1 MKKPSDASLDWEQQR
16 EKIIGLG
23 TTSIKK
29 SYYPQLQNRLA
40 ELERFRFLFD
50 QSPDTILLVSLA
62 SGKIEDANISASEQ
76 TGWPREALLSFSV
89 KDIFPAGV
97 VETIASLFPQQSAP
111 SEKKHIITSSIRS
124 NTLRE
129 IPVEM
134 TIRGARFTDADY
146 LLIIARDITERRK
159 AEEDRVKLENQLRQA
174 QKMEAIGTLAGG
186 VAHDF
191 NNILTA
197 IIGYGSLLRQRMG
210 QDSPFKSYIDD
221 ILTAAQRAANL
232 TRSLLA
238 FSRKQ
243 EITLRQENLNEIV
256 QRIDKLLLRVIGE
269 DIEFKSISADEELPI
284 MADSSQIEQVL
295 MSLATNARDAMPDG
309 GVLTLRTERADIKG
323 KLSGSTVPP
332 GEYAVLSVSDT
343 GTGMDE
349 ETKKRIF
356 EPFFTSKEIGKG
368 TGLGLSIA
376 YGIIKQHDGEITVY
390 SEPGKGTTFKV
401 YLKLV
406 KTRAKSAEAAPIAA
420 PVGGAETILVAED
433 DLHVRRF
440 VRSILE
446 EYGYTVIEAV
456 DGEDAVDKFR
466 ENKERIQLLIL
477 DVIMPKKNGKEA
489 YEEIR
494 KVRSDVPV
502 LFSSGYTAD
511 IIGKKGILEEGFNF
525 ISKPISSSL
534 LLSKIREILSQ

>member
-1 MKKPSDASLDWEQQR
+1 MKKPSDSSHDWEQQR
-16 EKIIGLG
+16 EKVIGLG

-40 ELERFRFLFD
+40 ELERFRFLLD

-76 TGWPREALLSFSV
+76 TGYPREALLTFFI
-89 KDIFPAGV
+89 KDIFPEELV
-97 VETIASLFPQQSAP
+97 KTIVSLFPQQSAS
-111 SEKKHIITSSIRS
+111 SEKKHIITSSLRS

-134 TIRGARFTDADY
+134 TVRGARFTDADY
-146 LLIIARDITERRK
+146 LLIIARDITKRRK
-159 AEEDRVKLENQLRQA
+159 AEEDRAKLESQLRQL
-174 QKMEAIGTLAGG
+174 QKMEAMGTFAGG
-186 VAHDF
+186 IAHDF

-210 QDSPFKSYIDD
+210 KDSPFKGYIDD
-221 ILTAAQRAANL
+221 ILAAAERAASL

-243 EITLRQENLNEIV
+243 EIKLKPENLNEIV
-256 QRIDKLLLRVIGE
+256 KRINALLLRVIGE
-269 DIEFKSISADEELPI
+269 DIELKSVSADEELNVL
-284 MADSSQIEQVL
+284 ADSNQIEQVL
-295 MSLATNARDAMPDG
+295 MNLVTNARDAMPDG
-309 GVLTLRTERADIKG
+309 GILTLRTERTDIKG
-323 KLSGSTVPP
+323 SIPNSVVPP
-332 GEYAVLSVSDT
+332 GEYAVLSVTDT

-356 EPFFTSKEIGKG
+356 EPFFTKKTVGKG

-376 YGIIKQHDGEITVY
+376 YGIIRQHDGEITVY

-401 YLKLV
+401 YLKLS
-406 KTRAKSAEAAPIAA
+406 KTGTRSADAAPVAA
-420 PVGGAETILVAED
+420 PVGGVETILVAED
-433 DLHVRRF
+433 DSAVRRF
-440 VRSILE
+440 VRTMLE

-456 DGEDAVDKFR
+456 DGEDAVEKFR
-466 ENKERIQLLIL
+466 ENRERIQLLIL

-489 YEEIR
+489 YEEIC
-494 KVRSDVPV
+494 KMRSDVPV

-525 ISKPISSSL
+525 ISKPISL
-534 LLSKIREILSQ
+534 PILLSKIREILSQ

>member
-29 SYYPQLQNRLA
+29 SYYPQLQNRLV

-76 TGWPREALLSFSV
+76 TGYPREALLSFSV

-197 IIGYGSLLRQRMG
+197 IIGYGSLLKVRMG

-221 ILTAAQRAANL
+221 ILAASQRAANL

-243 EITLRQENLNEIV
+243 EITLKQENLNEIV
-256 QRIDKLLLRVIGE
+256 KRIDKLLLRVIGE
-269 DIEFKSISADEELPI
+269 DIEFKSIMADEELPI
-284 MADSSQIEQVL
+284 MADWSQIEQVL
-295 MSLATNARDAMPDG
+295 MNLATNARDAMPDG

-332 GEYAVLSVSDT
+332 GEYAVIVVSDT

-356 EPFFTSKEIGKG
+356 EPFFTSKEMGKG
-368 TGLGLSIA
+368 TGLGLSIV
-376 YGIIKQHDGEITVY
+376 YGIIKQHDGEIDVY

-406 KTRAKSAEAAPIAA
+406 KTRAKSAEAAPVAA

-433 DLHVRRF
+433 DSPVRRF
-440 VRSILE
+440 VRTILE

-456 DGEDAVDKFR
+456 DGEDAVSKFI
-466 ENKERIQLLIL
+466 ENKDKIQLLIL

-494 KVRSDVPV
+494 KVRNDVPV

-511 IIGKKGILEEGFNF
+511 IISKKGILEEGFNF

-534 LLSKIREILSQ
+534 LLSKVREILSQ